1 MRAWRVGSGLA
12 GVTHICAAELS
23 EGVVEGGRHLGS
35 VIDSDH

>member
-1 MRAWRVGSGLA
+1 MGPGLA
-12 GVTHICAAELS
+12 GVAHICAAELF